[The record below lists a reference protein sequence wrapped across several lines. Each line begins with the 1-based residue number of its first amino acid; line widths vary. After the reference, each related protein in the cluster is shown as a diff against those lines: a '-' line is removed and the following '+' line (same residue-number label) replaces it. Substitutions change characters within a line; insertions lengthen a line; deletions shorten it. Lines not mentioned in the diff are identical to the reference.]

1 MPNSTNFNSNGSL
14 GELYRS
20 RNQSHSQASFQ
31 NQQFPFPSDPSFN
44 AASSSDST
52 MSQGS
57 SMSSTRS
64 FEQMNESRGRPY
76 VSTMMARRHIRPP
89 SAPPSSQRDPRIL
102 QGDLYQQ
109 LVARGATDE
118 VAYERQ
124 RMFYVLNG
132 IVKGL

>member
-1 MPNSTNFNSNGSL
+1 
-14 GELYRS
+14 
-20 RNQSHSQASFQ
+20 
-31 NQQFPFPSDPSFN
+31 
-44 AASSSDST
+44 
-52 MSQGS
+52 
-57 SMSSTRS
+57 MSSTRS